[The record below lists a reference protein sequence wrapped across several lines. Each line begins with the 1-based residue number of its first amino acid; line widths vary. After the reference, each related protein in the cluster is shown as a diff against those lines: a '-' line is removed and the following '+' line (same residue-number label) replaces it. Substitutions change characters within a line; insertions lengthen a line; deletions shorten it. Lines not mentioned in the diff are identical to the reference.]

1 MYRHTSQGNTINWF
15 VGRSLIYL
23 LFRSL
28 PEIVSSVHAYQNLG
42 SFLLFLSSLNL
53 IALILINEVNELIK
67 ARELNKRRERKEKG
81 HETNPWVTMIP
92 DNLIIRPFPTAIGLS
107 SRHNWSIFRRY
118 YPRFIGFLSWVT
130 ARQDKT
136 PVRRVTIRR

>member
-1 MYRHTSQGNTINWF
+1 MYRHEDMTVKTRPIITSQGNTINWF

-81 HETNPWVTMIP
+81 HETQLNSFTS
-92 DNLIIRPFPTAIGLS
+92 LT
-107 SRHNWSIFRRY
+107 
-118 YPRFIGFLSWVT
+118 
-130 ARQDKT
+130 
-136 PVRRVTIRR
+136 